1 MAIESQNDINKRKEN
16 DMPKNYQSLIDDKI
30 FFGGAS
36 DVADMVKNEVVEV
49 IVDLRGEAT
58 ECADPNAKVEW
69 IKIPLG
75 DNAEGQ
81 QDELFQKA
89 IHHVVEAYQS
99 GKKVGFHCGGGGG
112 RAGAVAAG
120 TLITL
125 GKAKTLDEAEAIAKS
140 IRPKVNIKPPQRE
153 ALEKI
158 FDGN

>member
-1 MAIESQNDINKRKEN
+1 MQ
-16 DMPKNYQSLIDDKI
+16 KNYQSLIDDKI
-30 FFGGAS
+30 FFGAAA
-36 DVADMVKNEVVEV
+36 DVADMVNNEGVEV

-69 IKIPLG
+69 IKVPLG
-75 DNAEGQ
+75 DNAEGP

-89 IHHVVEAYQS
+89 INSVVEAYKS
-99 GKKVGFHCGGGGG
+99 GKKVGFHCAGGGG

-125 GKAKTLDEAEAIAKS
+125 GKATTLDEAEAMAKG

-158 FDGN
+158 FDEKGKSS